1 MLYCLIMNLSTVKKI
16 LARAEDGAGPAEQAN
31 AARKLQQYLD
41 EEQVS
46 VEELREQLGLVDK
59 VWVLLKGKNV
69 WERRL
74 AGVVTAIVCG
84 TRHISCRPRQGS
96 VRVLIPFNK
105 VAEVVDKWDEF
116 RASWRDQL
124 DSLEIAFV
132 HKHSLFVPKEDDED
146 VETEGEPLSTEELQR
161 IRRMMDSIDQIDF
174 RKKLE

>member
-1 MLYCLIMNLSTVKKI
+1 MNLTTIKKI
-16 LARAEDGAGPAEQAN
+16 LVRTEDNASPAEQAN

-41 EEQVS
+41 EEGIS
-46 VEELREQLGLVDK
+46 VDELREQLGLVNK

-74 AGVVTAIVCG
+74 AGVLTAIICG
-84 TRHISCRPRQGS
+84 TRHIKCGYRQGS

-132 HKHSLFVPKEDDED
+132 HKNNLFVPKDDDEED
-146 VETEGEPLSTEELQR
+146 VETESEPLTKEELER
-161 IRRMMDSIDQIDF
+161 IRRMMDSMDQIDY
-174 RKKLE
+174 RKKLT